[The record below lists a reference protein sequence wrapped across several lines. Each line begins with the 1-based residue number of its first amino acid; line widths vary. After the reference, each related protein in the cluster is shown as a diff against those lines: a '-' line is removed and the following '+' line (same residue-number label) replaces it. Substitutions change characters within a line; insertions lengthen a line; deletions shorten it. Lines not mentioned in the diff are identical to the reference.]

1 MNLKKTLSFSAILH
15 ICFFAAVLL
24 LSADFF
30 KSSGKKLNEEIVFIE
45 LFKDAD
51 ESKDRQFVIK
61 ANKLTPEK
69 SQQIKTETTPVHDIQ
84 NEIILAKTEAASKSS
99 DNLELTD
106 PNAGENYANNV
117 LLANY
122 KLGEDNV
129 IDIPYGQE
137 TDIKGSLDLPVSGND
152 GISKNKDGLS
162 DRIIEIIRNSIEKAK
177 IYPMLARKR
186 GIEGI
191 VYISFRVNSEGKPN
205 DIKILNSSGSH
216 ILDNATLDIVKKA
229 APFPHI
235 DSFVEVP
242 VVFRLN

>member
-1 MNLKKTLSFSAILH
+1 MNLKETLSFSAILH
-15 ICFFAAVLL
+15 FCFFAAVLL

-30 KSSGKKLNEEIVFIE
+30 ESSGKKLNEEIVFIE
-45 LFKDAD
+45 LFKDTD

-69 SQQIKTETTPVHDIQ
+69 SQQIKTETTPVYDIQ
-84 NEIILAKTEAASKSS
+84 NEIIPAKTEAARKSS
-99 DNLELTD
+99 DNLELID
-106 PNAGENYANNV
+106 LNAGENPANNI

-122 KLGEDNV
+122 KTGEDNV

-137 TDIKGSLDLPVSGND
+137 ADIKGSLDLPVSGND
-152 GISKNKDGLS
+152 GISKDKDSG
-162 DRIIEIIRNSIEKAK
+162 IIEIIRNSIEKAK
-177 IYPMLARKR
+177 IYPILARKR
-186 GIEGI
+186 GIEGT

-235 DSFVEVP
+235 DSSVEVP
-242 VVFRLN
+242 VAFRLN

>member
-15 ICFFAAVLL
+15 FCFFAAVLL

-30 KSSGKKLNEEIVFIE
+30 ESSGIKLNEKIVFIE
-45 LFKDAD
+45 LFKDTD
-51 ESKDRQFVIK
+51 ESKDRQFVSK

-69 SQQIKTETTPVHDIQ
+69 SQQIKTETTPVYDIQ
-84 NEIILAKTEAASKSS
+84 NEIIPAKTEAARKRS
-99 DNLELTD
+99 DNLELID
-106 PNAGENYANNV
+106 LNAGENPANNI

-122 KLGEDNV
+122 KTGEDNV

-137 TDIKGSLDLPVSGND
+137 ADIKGSLDLPVSGND
-152 GISKNKDGLS
+152 GISKDKDSG
-162 DRIIEIIRNSIEKAK
+162 IIEIIRNSIEKAK
-177 IYPMLARKR
+177 IYPILARKR
-186 GIEGI
+186 GIEGT

-235 DSFVEVP
+235 DSSVEVP
-242 VVFRLN
+242 VAFRLN

>member
-1 MNLKKTLSFSAILH
+1 MNLKETLSFSAILH
-15 ICFFAAVLL
+15 FCFFAAVLL

-30 KSSGKKLNEEIVFIE
+30 ESSGKKLNEEIVFIE

-69 SQQIKTETTPVHDIQ
+69 SQQIKTETTPVYDIQ
-84 NEIILAKTEAASKSS
+84 NEIIPAKTEAARKSS

-106 PNAGENYANNV
+106 LNAGENPANNI

-152 GISKNKDGLS
+152 GISKDKDSG
-162 DRIIEIIRNSIEKAK
+162 IIEIIRNSIEKAK
-177 IYPMLARKR
+177 IYPILARKR
-186 GIEGI
+186 GIEGT

-235 DSFVEVP
+235 DSSVEVP
-242 VVFRLN
+242 VAFRLN

>member
-15 ICFFAAVLL
+15 FCFFAAVLL

-30 KSSGKKLNEEIVFIE
+30 ESSGKKLNEEIVFIE

-61 ANKLTPEK
+61 ANKLTPK
-69 SQQIKTETTPVHDIQ
+69 KTQQIKTETTPVYDIQ
-84 NEIILAKTEAASKSS
+84 NEIIPAKTEAARKSS
-99 DNLELTD
+99 DNLELID
-106 PNAGENYANNV
+106 LNAGENPANNI

-122 KLGEDNV
+122 KTGEDNV
-129 IDIPYGQE
+129 IDILYGQE

-152 GISKNKDGLS
+152 GISKDKDSG
-162 DRIIEIIRNSIEKAK
+162 IIEIIRNSIEKAK
-177 IYPMLARKR
+177 IYPILARKR
-186 GIEGI
+186 GIEGT

-235 DSFVEVP
+235 DSSVEVP
-242 VVFRLN
+242 VAFRLN

>member
-1 MNLKKTLSFSAILH
+1 MNLKETLSFSAILH
-15 ICFFAAVLL
+15 FCFFAAVLL

-30 KSSGKKLNEEIVFIE
+30 ESSGKKLNEKIVFIE
-45 LFKDAD
+45 LFKDTD

-69 SQQIKTETTPVHDIQ
+69 SQQIKTETTPVYDIQ
-84 NEIILAKTEAASKSS
+84 NEIIPAKTEAARKSS
-99 DNLELTD
+99 DNLELID
-106 PNAGENYANNV
+106 LNAGENPANNI

-122 KLGEDNV
+122 KTGEDNV

-137 TDIKGSLDLPVSGND
+137 ADIKGSLDLPVSGND
-152 GISKNKDGLS
+152 GISKDKDSG
-162 DRIIEIIRNSIEKAK
+162 IIEIIRNSIEKAK
-177 IYPMLARKR
+177 IYPILARKR
-186 GIEGI
+186 GIEGT

-235 DSFVEVP
+235 DSSVEVP
-242 VVFRLN
+242 VAFRLN

>member
-1 MNLKKTLSFSAILH
+1 MNLKETLSFSAILH
-15 ICFFAAVLL
+15 FCFFAAVLL

-30 KSSGKKLNEEIVFIE
+30 ESSGKKLNEKIVFIE
-45 LFKDAD
+45 LFKDTD

-84 NEIILAKTEAASKSS
+84 NEIIPAKTEAARKSS
-99 DNLELTD
+99 DNLELID
-106 PNAGENYANNV
+106 LNAGENPANNI

-122 KLGEDNV
+122 KTGEDNV

-137 TDIKGSLDLPVSGND
+137 ADIKGSLDLPVSGND
-152 GISKNKDGLS
+152 GISKDKDSG
-162 DRIIEIIRNSIEKAK
+162 IIEIIRNSIEKAK
-177 IYPMLARKR
+177 IYPILARKR
-186 GIEGI
+186 GIEGT

-235 DSFVEVP
+235 DSSVEVP
-242 VVFRLN
+242 VAFRLN

>member
-1 MNLKKTLSFSAILH
+1 MNLKETLSFSAILH
-15 ICFFAAVLL
+15 FCFFAAVLL

-30 KSSGKKLNEEIVFIE
+30 ESSGKKLNEKIVFIE
-45 LFKDAD
+45 LFKDTD

-61 ANKLTPEK
+61 ANKLMPEK

-84 NEIILAKTEAASKSS
+84 NEIIPAKTEAARKSS
-99 DNLELTD
+99 DNLELID
-106 PNAGENYANNV
+106 LNAGENPANNI

-122 KLGEDNV
+122 KTGEDNV

-137 TDIKGSLDLPVSGND
+137 ADIKGSLDLPVSGND
-152 GISKNKDGLS
+152 GISKDKDSG
-162 DRIIEIIRNSIEKAK
+162 IIEIIRNSIEKAK
-177 IYPMLARKR
+177 IYPILARKR
-186 GIEGI
+186 GIEGT

-235 DSFVEVP
+235 DSSVEVP
-242 VVFRLN
+242 VAFRLN

>member
-1 MNLKKTLSFSAILH
+1 MNLLDSRRMF
-15 ICFFAAVLL
+15 
-24 LSADFF
+24 
-30 KSSGKKLNEEIVFIE
+30 NEEVIFIKLTE
-45 LFKDAD
+45 DMN
-51 ESKDRQFVIK
+51 ESKDGQAVIEAK
-61 ANKLTPEK
+61 GPKPEIMQQVKMKEEPAIDIQNKTV
-69 SQQIKTETTPVHDIQ
+69 SVKTETVDENTYDSDKNNLDKQ
-84 NEIILAKTEAASKSS
+84 GKS
-99 DNLELTD
+99 
-106 PNAGENYANNV
+106 ANNI

-152 GISKNKDGLS
+152 VISKNKDGLS

-235 DSFVEVP
+235 DSSVEVP
-242 VVFRLN
+242 VAFRLN

>member
-15 ICFFAAVLL
+15 FCFFAAVLL

-30 KSSGKKLNEEIVFIE
+30 ESSGKKLNEKIVFIE
-45 LFKDAD
+45 LFKDTD

-69 SQQIKTETTPVHDIQ
+69 SQQIKTETTPVYDIQ
-84 NEIILAKTEAASKSS
+84 NEIIPAKTEAASKSS
-99 DNLELTD
+99 DNLELID
-106 PNAGENYANNV
+106 LNAGENPANNI

-122 KLGEDNV
+122 KTGEDNV

-137 TDIKGSLDLPVSGND
+137 ADIKGSLDLPVSGND
-152 GISKNKDGLS
+152 GISKDKDSG
-162 DRIIEIIRNSIEKAK
+162 IIEIIRNSIEKAK
-177 IYPMLARKR
+177 IYPILARKR
-186 GIEGI
+186 GIEGT

-235 DSFVEVP
+235 DSSVEVP
-242 VVFRLN
+242 VAFRLN

>member
-1 MNLKKTLSFSAILH
+1 MNLKETLSFSAILH
-15 ICFFAAVLL
+15 FCFFAAVLL

-30 KSSGKKLNEEIVFIE
+30 ESSGKKLNEEIVFIE

-69 SQQIKTETTPVHDIQ
+69 SQQIKTETTPVYDIQ
-84 NEIILAKTEAASKSS
+84 NEIIPAKTEAARKSS
-99 DNLELTD
+99 DNLELID
-106 PNAGENYANNV
+106 LNAGENPANNI

-122 KLGEDNV
+122 KTGEDNV

-137 TDIKGSLDLPVSGND
+137 ADIKGSLDLPVSGND
-152 GISKNKDGLS
+152 GISKDKDSG
-162 DRIIEIIRNSIEKAK
+162 IIEIIRNSIEKAK
-177 IYPMLARKR
+177 IYPILARKR
-186 GIEGI
+186 GIEGT

-235 DSFVEVP
+235 DSSVEVP
-242 VVFRLN
+242 VAFRLN

>member
-1 MNLKKTLSFSAILH
+1 MNLKETLSFSAILH
-15 ICFFAAVLL
+15 FCFFAAVLL

-30 KSSGKKLNEEIVFIE
+30 ESSGKKLNEKIVFIE
-45 LFKDAD
+45 LFKDTD

-69 SQQIKTETTPVHDIQ
+69 SQQIKTETTPVYDIQ
-84 NEIILAKTEAASKSS
+84 NEIIPAKTEAASKSS
-99 DNLELTD
+99 DNLELID
-106 PNAGENYANNV
+106 LNAGENPANNI

-122 KLGEDNV
+122 KTGEDNV

-137 TDIKGSLDLPVSGND
+137 ADIKGSLDLPVSGND
-152 GISKNKDGLS
+152 GISKDKDSG
-162 DRIIEIIRNSIEKAK
+162 IIEIIRNSIEKAK
-177 IYPMLARKR
+177 IYPILARKR
-186 GIEGI
+186 GIEGT

-235 DSFVEVP
+235 DSSVEVP
-242 VVFRLN
+242 VAFRLN